1 MPTKALPGEL
11 DHEIAVLR
19 IDDGKADDL
28 SHVVIEESKALFA
41 RAQTVEGFVHLAG
54 CTGRFSTGFKP

>member
-1 MPTKALPGEL
+1 MPTKALSGEF

-19 IDDGKADDL
+19 IADGKADDL
-28 SHVVIEESKALFA
+28 SHVVIEELQSLFA
-41 RAQTVEGFVHLAG
+41 RAQTEEGFVQLAS